1 MAIYK
6 ILVSKSV
13 GVYYDVEA
21 NSKDEAINKFNNG
34 EDCGEGYGEYDVDSF
49 VVNVRER
56 GLIKSERGMWQKRRK
71 GVTDDYKST
80 R

>member
-21 NSKDEAINKFNNG
+21 NSKDEAIDKFTNG
-34 EDCGEGYGEYDVDSF
+34 EDCGEEYGEYDVDSF
-49 VVNVRER
+49 VVNVEE
-56 GLIKSERGMWQKRRK
+56 KE
-71 GVTDDYKST
+71 
-80 R
+80 